1 MSIPTPQNGEDR
13 SALSLNA
20 RLFTEVMTDSA
31 RESVALRKD
40 IGKRVAAIALLMR
53 LEGIADPER
62 DGFTEAYARSLIGGI
77 VALYLDRF
85 GPEPREEAKH
95 LLLAAADAISE
106 SLKSGRMR
114 KRRGS

>member
-1 MSIPTPQNGEDR
+1 MSVPTSQNGEDR
-13 SALSLNA
+13 SASNLNA

-31 RESVALRKD
+31 RESLALRKE
-40 IGKRVAAIALLMR
+40 IGKRIAAIALLMR

-95 LLLAAADAISE
+95 LLLSAADAISQ
-106 SLKSGRMR
+106 SLKSGRTR
-114 KRRGS
+114 KGRSS